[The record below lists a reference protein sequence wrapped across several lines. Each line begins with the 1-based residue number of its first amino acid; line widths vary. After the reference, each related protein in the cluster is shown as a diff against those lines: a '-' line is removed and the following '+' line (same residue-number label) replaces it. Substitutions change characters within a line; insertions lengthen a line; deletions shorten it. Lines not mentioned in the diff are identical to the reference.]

1 MHAGAQT
8 PRKRWR
14 ATVAHVTGLGKSG
27 GVADS
32 PPVGGGGSER
42 ERRRAVRLEITLAG
56 DVTVGARPDAKP
68 QLVTGPARV
77 VLAALVVERATGVT
91 RDRLA
96 DILWPDGLPKT
107 WGSALRTHVSRVRT
121 LVSNA
126 AGGGGETVVAGDA
139 GYQLVLRPGVE
150 VTVDLDEA
158 DDQLAA
164 ARLVLADDPVA
175 AQALATQASEV
186 LRAPFLPGH
195 GGAWADDV
203 RARLSD
209 LLLTALELAARAAT
223 DAGDSDAAVALAE
236 EVVQRSPLRES
247 AYRSLM
253 AALAGAGNR
262 ADALLTYQR
271 LRRMLVDELGIDP
284 SPETEAAYIDL
295 LGPPPAPRAPP
306 GSAGPGAAPGG
317 RGRGTAPTAAPF
329 VGRTAELTT
338 MAEAWELAAGGAR
351 HVVVV
356 TGEAGIGKSRLTAE
370 AARAVSDAGG
380 RVLFGRCD
388 QEAIVPYQPVVEAL
402 DGLVAAAPDDT
413 LAGLDDE
420 ARAELATVLPSIDA
434 PRRAAGPDRARLFG
448 AVTDLVAAA
457 AHERPLLLVLDD
469 LQWADDDTMLLVR
482 HLLRRGGDAPVLVVA
497 ICRDHDLDPG
507 HTLADVVHSLD
518 RDGWVRRL
526 PLRGLG
532 EAEVR
537 ELLAHLSPEGD
548 IAGAARQLVTETA
561 GNPFLVTE
569 LARARATGG
578 AEGGTAIPP
587 GVHDLVNSRLARL
600 GTAAVELLRAGA
612 VAGARFDLD
621 IAGDVAGLDDD
632 TLLDAADAALA
643 SGLVTEETPD
653 RYRFPHDIVRRTLVA
668 QLSGARR
675 RTMHRRT
682 ADAVERLRAHE
693 LDEHAAVLAH
703 HASAGAGPAGDER
716 AVRWARRASAQAAER
731 SAPAEAVRL
740 CRQALAHLPP
750 GDGRLEAEVTTELGI
765 ALLAAGDAAGA
776 RTLVDGASLAGRHGC
791 HDVLD
796 RAAVA
801 LADAAVQRP
810 ELRAVARG
818 VLADALMAP
827 GLHTSPDRAPGGD
840 GDGDLPVLHARVLVR
855 HLRLEG
861 PAGERLLGPEGRRAI
876 DALHARIASLTDP
889 GAADERL
896 RLADELSVLAAAAG
910 DPAARIAA
918 AHEQAMAAATLGDAG
933 ATGAALAALA
943 SVVTTH
949 DDPWGRALL
958 AERTVA
964 ELTTDGRLAE
974 AREALAVAVE
984 AVAAHRGA
992 RGPDGADAVAARHRA
1007 VIDWLAGDG
1016 PPDAA
1021 HQDAGAGPDATLH
1034 DLSMAALAACD
1045 SGDRALVDDVR
1056 ARLAPHADL
1065 VCGMGYRTF
1074 VGAASFHLGRL
1085 AATTSEW
1092 AEAERHL
1099 QSALRVHNTWAARPW
1114 VALTKAALADVL
1126 DARARPI
1133 DREWIAGLRSEAA
1146 WVTRTLG
1153 LRSL

>member
-1 MHAGAQT
+1 
-8 PRKRWR
+8 
-14 ATVAHVTGLGKSG
+14 
-27 GVADS
+27 
-32 PPVGGGGSER
+32 
-42 ERRRAVRLEITLAG
+42 VRLEITLAG
-56 DVTVGARPDAKP
+56 DVTVGAGTEVKP
-68 QLVTGPARV
+68 QLVSGPARI
-77 VLAALVVERATGVT
+77 VLAALVVERSTGVP

-107 WGSALRTHVSRVRT
+107 WGSALRTHVSRVRN
-121 LVSNA
+121 LVANA
-126 AGGGGETVVAGDA
+126 IGGGGEAVVAGDA
-139 GYQLVLRPGVE
+139 GYQLVLPPGVD
-150 VTVDLDEA
+150 VRVDLDEA

-164 ARLVLADDPVA
+164 ARLVLADDPAA
-175 AQALATQASEV
+175 AQALATQACEV

-195 GGAWADDV
+195 GGSWAEGV
-203 RARLSD
+203 RARVSD
-209 LLLTALELAARAAT
+209 LLLGALELAARAAT
-223 DAGDSDAAVALAE
+223 DAGDCDAAVALAE
-236 EVVQRSPLRES
+236 EEVQRSPLRES
-247 AYRSLM
+247 AHRSLM
-253 AALAGAGNR
+253 AALARAGNR

-284 SPETEAAYIDL
+284 SRETEAAYLDL
-295 LGPPPAPRAPP
+295 LGPPPAPRPPP
-306 GSAGPGAAPGG
+306 GSTAAGTG
-317 RGRGTAPTAAPF
+317 RGRDTAPAAVPF
-329 VGRTAELTT
+329 VGRTAELAT

-388 QEAIVPYQPVVEAL
+388 QEAIVPYQPLVEAL

-420 ARAELATVLPSIDA
+420 ARAELATVLPSLDA
-434 PRRAAGPDRARLFG
+434 PRRATGPDRARLFG

-457 AHERPLLLVLDD
+457 AKERPLLLVLDD

-548 IAGAARQLVTETA
+548 VAGAARQLVTETA

-569 LARARATGG
+569 LARARAAGG

-600 GTAAVELLRAGA
+600 GTAAVELLRSGA

-643 SGLVTEETPD
+643 SGLVTEETAD

-682 ADAVERLRAHE
+682 ADAVERRRAHV

-703 HASAGAGPAGDER
+703 HSSAGASPAGDER

-765 ALLAAGDAAGA
+765 ALLAAGATSGA
-776 RTLVDGASLAGRHGC
+776 RTLVEGAALAGRHGC
-791 HDVLD
+791 PDVLD

-801 LADAAVQRP
+801 LADAAARRP
-810 ELRAVARG
+810 ELRAVARD
-818 VLADALMAP
+818 VLADALAAP
-827 GLHTSPDRAPGGD
+827 VPHASPNGARGGN
-840 GDGDLPVLHARVLVR
+840 GDEDPSVLHARVLVR

-861 PAGERLLGPEGRRAI
+861 PGGARPLGSEAGRAI
-876 DALHARIASLTDP
+876 DALHARITSLTEP
-889 GAADERL
+889 GAVDEQL
-896 RLADELSVLAAAAG
+896 RLADELAVLADAAD
-910 DPAARIAA
+910 DPASRIAA
-918 AHEQAMAAATLGDAG
+918 AHEQAMAAATLGDTG
-933 ATGAALAALA
+933 ATDAALAALA

-949 DDPWGRALL
+949 EDRWGRALL

-992 RGPDGADAVAARHRA
+992 AGADGADAVAARHRA

-1016 PPDAA
+1016 PPAPHPA
-1021 HQDAGAGPDATLH
+1021 AGAAPGAALH
-1034 DLSMAALAACD
+1034 DLAMAALVACD
-1045 SGDRALVDDVR
+1045 SGDRGLVDDVR

-1065 VCGMGYRTF
+1065 MCGMGYRTF

-1085 AATTSEW
+1085 AAAAGEW

-1099 QSALRVHNTWAARPW
+1099 QSALRVHNAWGARPW

-1133 DREWIAGLRSEAA
+1133 DREWIAGLRSESA

-1153 LRSL
+1153 LRTL

>member
-1 MHAGAQT
+1 
-8 PRKRWR
+8 
-14 ATVAHVTGLGKSG
+14 
-27 GVADS
+27 
-32 PPVGGGGSER
+32 
-42 ERRRAVRLEITLAG
+42 VRLEITLAG
-56 DVTVGARPDAKP
+56 DVTVGAGADAKP
-68 QLVTGPARV
+68 QVVTGPARI
-77 VLAALVVERATGVT
+77 VLAALVVERSTGVP
-91 RDRLA
+91 RERLA

-107 WGSALRTHVSRVRT
+107 WGSALRTHVSKVRN

-126 AGGGGETVVAGDA
+126 VGGGGETVVAGDT
-139 GYQLVLRPGVE
+139 GYQLVLPPGVD

-158 DDQLAA
+158 DHKLAT
-164 ARLVLADDPVA
+164 ARRVLADDPAA
-175 AQALATQASEV
+175 AQALATQACEV

-195 GGAWADDV
+195 GGSWADDV

-209 LLLTALELAARAAT
+209 LLLGALELAARAAT
-223 DAGDSDAAVALAE
+223 DAGDCDAGVALAE
-236 EVVQRSPLRES
+236 EEVQRSPLRES
-247 AYRSLM
+247 AHRSLM

-271 LRRMLVDELGIDP
+271 LRRILADELGIDP
-284 SPETEAAYIDL
+284 SPETEAAYLDL
-295 LGPPPAPRAPP
+295 LGPPPAPRPP
-306 GSAGPGAAPGG
+306 TGSTAAGAG
-317 RGRGTAPTAAPF
+317 RGRGAAPAAVPF
-329 VGRTAELTT
+329 VGRAAELAT

-388 QEAIVPYQPVVEAL
+388 QEAIVPYQPIVEAL

-413 LAGLDDE
+413 LDGLDDE
-420 ARAELATVLPSIDA
+420 ARAELATVLPSLDA

-457 AHERPLLLVLDD
+457 AKERPLLLVLDD

-482 HLLRRGGDAPVLVVA
+482 HMLRRGGDAPVLVVA

-548 IAGAARQLVTETA
+548 VAGAARQLVTETA

-569 LARARATGG
+569 LARARAAGG
-578 AEGGTAIPP
+578 AEAGTAIPP

-643 SGLVTEETPD
+643 SGLVTEETAD

-703 HASAGAGPAGDER
+703 HSSAGAGPAGDER

-740 CRQALAHLPP
+740 CRQALTHLPP
-750 GDGRLEAEVTTELGI
+750 DDGRSEAEVTTELGI
-765 ALLAAGDAAGA
+765 TLLAAGDTSGA
-776 RTLVDGASLAGRHGC
+776 RTLVEGAALAGKDGFPG
-791 HDVLD
+791 VLD
-796 RAAVA
+796 RAAGA
-801 LADAAVQRP
+801 LADAAAQRP
-810 ELRAVARG
+810 ELRAVARD
-818 VLADALMAP
+818 VLAEAVAAP
-827 GLHTSPDRAPGGD
+827 ASHASPNGDHGGN
-840 GDGDLPVLHARVLVR
+840 GDEDPSVLHARVLVR
-855 HLRLEG
+855 HLRLAA
-861 PAGERLLGPEGRRAI
+861 PADARPLGPGAGRAI
-876 DALHARIASLTDP
+876 DALRARIASLTEP

-896 RLADELSVLAAAAG
+896 RLADELAVLADAVD
-910 DPAARIAA
+910 DPACRIAA
-918 AHEQAMAAATLGDAG
+918 AHEQAMAAATLGDSG
-933 ATGAALAALA
+933 ATDAALAALA

-974 AREALAVAVE
+974 AREALAVAVQ

-992 RGPDGADAVAARHRA
+992 AGADGADAVAARHRA

-1016 PPDAA
+1016 PPAPQPA
-1021 HQDAGAGPDATLH
+1021 AGAAPGSVLH
-1034 DLSMAALAACD
+1034 DLAMAALAACD
-1045 SGDRALVDDVR
+1045 SGDRVLVDDVR
-1056 ARLAPHADL
+1056 ARIAPHADL

-1085 AATTSEW
+1085 AAAAGEW

-1099 QSALRVHNTWAARPW
+1099 QSALRVHNARGARPW
-1114 VALTKAALADVL
+1114 VALAKAALADVL

-1153 LRSL
+1153 LRSI